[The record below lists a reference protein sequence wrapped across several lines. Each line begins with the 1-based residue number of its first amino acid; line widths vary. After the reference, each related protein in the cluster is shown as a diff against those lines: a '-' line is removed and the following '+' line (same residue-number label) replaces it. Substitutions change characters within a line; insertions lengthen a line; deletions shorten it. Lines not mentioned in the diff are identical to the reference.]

1 MFGLLGRYL
10 KSFWKQMLLIFI
22 FTVAQAIVQT
32 SLPKYFN
39 EIIKKGVS
47 KGDVKYIWH
56 VGIIMLSLTVVLGIC
71 MMIAGYFS
79 AYVTASFTTNIRSD
93 LFRKIQKF
101 SDLDYVNYSK
111 ETLLTRA
118 NSDTTQMQVVVINM
132 LRNAMLVPFI
142 AVFTFIRCIML
153 DAPLSFVLVLA
164 LVISTFIVRRG
175 NKRSMPHFRM
185 LQDKT
190 DRVSTLMNE
199 KLTGA
204 RSIRAFSRQDYE
216 VEKLSKA
223 NEDVRDTAIEANN
236 YIVHLMPIVQV
247 IMNLVIVLILIL
259 GPFQLKS
266 KSVELAD
273 LMTFIQ
279 YSSMLAS
286 GFATIMAIVNALP
299 KCEVSASR
307 IKEILDYE
315 VQEEMPD
322 SEAVKV
328 SDPKGEIVF
337 KDVSFGYSGADENV
351 LHDINLVI
359 PAGKTTAIVG
369 ATGSGKSTLLKLIPM
384 FFDNR
389 FEGNIFIDGVDTK
402 KMKTHD
408 IRNLISYAPQK
419 ANLFSGTVE
428 SNLKVAKPDAD
439 SEDIK
444 KACDMACVTEFLEA
458 KETDASLVLT
468 QGGGNLSGGQRQ
480 RVSVARAFIRDASIY
495 LLDDTFSALDF
506 KTDAAVRKAMYR
518 ELAGK
523 TIVVV
528 AQRIAT
534 IMNADKIVVMDKGRI
549 VAEGTH
555 KEILDSCEIY
565 KEIYET
571 QTGLEDKEGRAS

>member
-1 MFGLLGRYL
+1 
-10 KSFWKQMLLIFI
+10 
-22 FTVAQAIVQT
+22 
-32 SLPKYFN
+32 
-39 EIIKKGVS
+39 
-47 KGDVKYIWH
+47 
-56 VGIIMLSLTVVLGIC
+56 
-71 MMIAGYFS
+71 
-79 AYVTASFTTNIRSD
+79 
-93 LFRKIQKF
+93 
-101 SDLDYVNYSK
+101 
-111 ETLLTRA
+111 
-118 NSDTTQMQVVVINM
+118 
-132 LRNAMLVPFI
+132 
-142 AVFTFIRCIML
+142 
-153 DAPLSFVLVLA
+153 
-164 LVISTFIVRRG
+164 
-175 NKRSMPHFRM
+175 
-185 LQDKT
+185 
-190 DRVSTLMNE
+190 
-199 KLTGA
+199 
-204 RSIRAFSRQDYE
+204 
-216 VEKLSKA
+216 
-223 NEDVRDTAIEANN
+223 
-236 YIVHLMPIVQV
+236 MPIVQV

-408 IRNLISYAPQK
+408 IRDIISYAPQK